1 MDTLDKLLRKY
12 MDEAAKAVEPA
23 YNDVR
28 AGIHGRMKLR
38 SAMRIGTLLSVSA
51 VIVMIALWALV
62 IPTGYPSIMPSNG
75 FASGYQSDEPAIAAA
90 PAPPELVLIPTA
102 NNTNIS
108 DPGHKVPVQMYV
120 YENNE
125 AVERMIADNVAIAQL
140 AHDKGDLR
148 QAVTVYLNLART
160 LLLHDKTDK
169 AIWSADKA
177 IELAKRSADAKLVN
191 EAQHLRDSLD

>member
-51 VIVMIALWALV
+51 VIVMIAMWALV
-62 IPTGYPSIMPSNG
+62 IPTGYPGIMPSNSS
-75 FASGYQSDEPAIAAA
+75 ASSNRPDVEVITAA
-90 PAPPELVLIPTA
+90 PAPPQLVLVPTA
-102 NNTNIS
+102 NAEIS
-108 DPGHKVPVQMYV
+108 EPGHKVPVQMYV
-120 YENNE
+120 FRNNE
-125 AVERMIADNVAIAQL
+125 AVEQMIADNVAIAQ
-140 AHDKGDLR
+140 AAQDKGDLQ
-148 QAVTVYLNLART
+148 QAVTVYSNLART
-160 LLLHDKTDK
+160 LLLHDKVDK
-169 AIWSADKA
+169 SIWAADKA
-177 IELAKRSADAKLVN
+177 IELAKRTDDVKLIN